1 MAFILLKNVLGTG
14 PKTKYGSLSGKLGK
28 AVEKIEGQKA
38 VGGFNFSYRD
48 TGLTGALITCESG
61 IAGHVST
68 INILF
73 IWSFKYRS
81 GNYSVFNTPP
91 KNQLNFPPSLCPS
104 I

>member
-1 MAFILLKNVLGTG
+1 MLLKNVLGTG

-48 TGLTGALITCESG
+48 TGLAGALITCESG

-68 INILF
+68 VTKFF
-73 IWSFKYRS
+73 IWSFSEIEAYLTFFLKRS
-81 GNYSVFNTPP
+81 GWIWSD
-91 KNQLNFPPSLCPS
+91 SD
-104 I
+104 

>member
-1 MAFILLKNVLGTG
+1 MLLKNVLGTG

-68 INILF
+68 LQSIFYLFGPLNIGE
-73 IWSFKYRS
+73 I
-81 GNYSVFNTPP
+81 VV
-91 KNQLNFPPSLCPS
+91 SLIVPQKTN
-104 I
+104 

>member
-1 MAFILLKNVLGTG
+1 MWDTLYILIGGESGPIDNAKESLAFILLKNVLGTG

-48 TGLTGALITCESG
+48 TGLAGALITCESG

-68 INILF
+68 VTKFF
-73 IWSFKYRS
+73 IWSFK
-81 GNYSVFNTPP
+81 
-91 KNQLNFPPSLCPS
+91 
-104 I
+104 

>member
-81 GNYSVFNTPP
+81 GNFRR
-91 KNQLNFPPSLCPS
+91 KL
-104 I
+104 